1 MTITTSDELTEQIES
16 LHLCVQNNAEE
27 LAKVMQDFEK
37 LTDKYEETFE
47 KIARGEEGEEESIDM
62 RELVE

>member
-1 MTITTSDELTEQIES
+1 
-16 LHLCVQNNAEE
+16 
-27 LAKVMQDFEK
+27 